1 VHLQKHLERGSSRLI
16 TLFVKTEAPHKSLR
30 ISGHML
36 ALCNHTA
43 TAKFWR
49 LAIDPALSISS
60 ARKLLGP
67 CAGAIEL
74 RSDERWASHK
84 WETYMHND

>member
-1 VHLQKHLERGSSRLI
+1 MHLQKHLERGSSRLI

-49 LAIDPALSISS
+49 LAIDIISPLLLIMHLGYASPARI
-60 ARKLLGP
+60 
-67 CAGAIEL
+67 
-74 RSDERWASHK
+74 
-84 WETYMHND
+84 